1 MEDGR
6 IVELYLQKEEQ
17 ALKESAMKYG
27 RKLRGIAY
35 GILRNSSDA
44 EECEN
49 DTYLSAWNSIPP
61 HEPRNYLFTFLGRI
75 TRNLSINVY
84 NRNHTQK
91 RYGQVV
97 ELTKEMEECI
107 PYPSDQECNIRD
119 EDLIEI
125 IDEFLS
131 KLSGEERRVFVAR
144 YWYGDTIRE
153 VAERFAIS
161 ESKTK
166 SMLMRTRNKMRK
178 HFQGR
183 GIVL

>member
-6 IVELYLQKEEQ
+6 IVELYLKKEEQ
-17 ALKESAMKYG
+17 AVSESAIKYG
-27 RKLRGIAY
+27 RKIRGIAY

-49 DTYLSAWNSIPP
+49 DTYLSAWNNIPP
-61 HEPRNYLFTFLGRI
+61 HEPRNYLFAFLGRI
-75 TRNLSINVY
+75 TRNLSINTY
-84 NRNHTQK
+84 NKNHTQK

-107 PYPSDQECNIRD
+107 PSPSEKECNIVD
-119 EDLIEI
+119 EDLLEA
-125 IDEFLS
+125 IDDFLS
-131 KLSGEERRVFVAR
+131 ILSEEERRVFVAR
-144 YWYGDTIRE
+144 YWYSGTIRE

-166 SMLMRTRNKMRK
+166 SMLMRTRKKMRNY
-178 HFQGR
+178 FQEK
-183 GIVL
+183 GIRL

>member
-6 IVELYLQKEEQ
+6 IVELYLKKEEQ

-75 TRNLSINVY
+75 TREFGCICRRRIFR
-84 NRNHTQK
+84 RN
-91 RYGQVV
+91 
-97 ELTKEMEECI
+97 
-107 PYPSDQECNIRD
+107 SDCGSRSNMGRNPWCN
-119 EDLIEI
+119 
-125 IDEFLS
+125 
-131 KLSGEERRVFVAR
+131 
-144 YWYGDTIRE
+144 WW
-153 VAERFAIS
+153 
-161 ESKTK
+161 
-166 SMLMRTRNKMRK
+166 
-178 HFQGR
+178 
-183 GIVL
+183 

>member
-1 MEDGR
+1 MEDGT
-6 IVELYLQKEEQ
+6 IVELYLNKEE
-17 ALKESAMKYG
+17 AAINESASKYG

-35 GILRNSSDA
+35 GILQNASDA

-61 HEPRNYLFTFLGRI
+61 HEPRNYLFVFLGKI

-84 NRNHTQK
+84 NKNHAKK
-91 RYGQVV
+91 RDGQVV

-107 PYPSDQECNIRD
+107 PSPSDKSCNIMD
-119 EDLIEI
+119 EDLIEA

-131 KLSGEERRVFVAR
+131 LVSQEERGVFVAR

-153 VAERFAIS
+153 VAARFAIS
-161 ESKTK
+161 ESKVK
-166 SMLMRTRNKMRK
+166 SMLMRTRRKMRK
-178 HFQGR
+178 YFQDK
-183 GIVL
+183 GITL